1 MGVARLAQ
9 VPSEGDEKGAGSL
22 CILVRALRDHFHPSH
37 HLVPCLSKFPVAGMV
52 WSRADFT
59 GGAGHPPRLC
69 QDGKRKLTESSREF
83 PKGSTWQSPEGALR
97 EVREGWTRPFPPL
110 ALQPQATSL
119 HPNHHRLPP

>member
-52 WSRADFT
+52 WSRGDFT
-59 GGAGHPPRLC
+59 GGAGDPPRLC
-69 QDGKRKLTESSREF
+69 HDGKRKMTESSKEF
-83 PKGSTWQSPEGALR
+83 SKGSTRPSPGGSPPQ
-97 EVREGWTRPFPPL
+97 VRE
-110 ALQPQATSL
+110 
-119 HPNHHRLPP
+119 